1 LNIAW
6 HLGQDSSRNSY
17 RGGSRRDVGDYK
29 RIRSDECVITNF
41 YRSKDLRSRS
51 DIHVSANHRNAK
63 AAASN
68 RYLLKDQAIY
78 PDRGVRVDHDPVGV
92 RDEQTPSDARIELDS
107 RPGDQGPETVA

>member
-1 LNIAW
+1 
-6 HLGQDSSRNSY
+6 
-17 RGGSRRDVGDYK
+17 
-29 RIRSDECVITNF
+29 VITNF

-78 PDRGVRVDHDPVGV
+78 PDRGVRVDHDPVGM